1 MPRSDDVMLTDAERE
16 LRQRKRKRLLIVLV
30 LLLVLGLGAVFGGKP
45 VLHGIKAFQARR
57 HAKSAF
63 ALIDKEQW
71 NEARKEATAAFQLW
85 PDEPEAI
92 RAVARFLSRTRQPQ
106 ALEFWDRLEKDGR
119 LTRVDLTDEASIALL
134 AGDDTRAKRA
144 ITALL
149 SGKNGGVKPVDHLL
163 EAQLAIRQGA
173 PIEAHD
179 ALQKVFSDSA
189 ATNRE
194 KLQSALIELS
204 IAGGNEAW
212 RDDAWSWLQK
222 LADQNDAAGLDA
234 LTVLAQ
240 TLVSQEKIPDHF
252 PIPAPDLAQKID
264 AHPLARA
271 PQKLLAVDLRIRE
284 QKEARDTLIAEATE
298 RWKTSESDDL
308 TALATWLNGKTEFQ
322 RELDAIPLEKALQ
335 ARDLFLQRMDAL
347 GGLGRWSEIKELLD
361 RDTYPLD
368 PVVQKMYLA
377 RCNTQL
383 GEKAASENNWQRA
396 FEAAHGD
403 PSKLLM
409 LASYAE
415 KNGALETARAAYD
428 EAAAEAPKLRAA
440 HQGRLRL
447 AQATG
452 ETKKIHDVLAE
463 MLAIWPNDPAVQNDE
478 AYLRLLLMEQ
488 TRRSEDGSQ
497 RSEPAAE
504 SSPGAG
510 DGPAVTI
517 GEENVQPR
525 KEDGAGSPTPNVQR
539 PTAEKSEP
547 ITDNQELITIE
558 DLAVR
563 LVQREPSSLPHRT
576 LLALARLRLGKFSDA
591 MDAYSNIQVSRGA
604 LTPSALA
611 VHAAVLAANGKT
623 ADAATEL
630 RDVDVKRLL
639 PEEAALV
646 AGIAR

>member
-1 MPRSDDVMLTDAERE
+1 MLTEEE
-16 LRQRKRKRLLIVLV
+16 LRLRNRKRKRLLIVLL
-30 LLLVLGLGAVFGGKP
+30 LLLVFGLGAVFGGKP
-45 VLHGIKAFQARR
+45 VLHTIKAFQARR
-57 HAKSAF
+57 HAKTAF

-106 ALEFWDRLEKDGR
+106 ALEFWDRLEKEGR
-119 LTRVDLTDEASIALL
+119 LTRADLTDEAAIALL

-149 SGKNGGVKPVDHLL
+149 SGKNGAVKPVDHLL

-173 PIEAHD
+173 SIEAHD
-179 ALQKVFSDSA
+179 ALQKVLGDST

-194 KLQSALIELS
+194 KLQAALIELS
-204 IAGGNEAW
+204 IAGGNETW
-212 RDDAWSWLQK
+212 RDDAWTWLQK

-252 PIPAPDLAQKID
+252 PIPALDLAQKID

-284 QKEARDTLIAEATE
+284 QKDTRDTLIAEATE
-298 RWKTSESDDL
+298 RWKTFEADDL
-308 TALATWLNGKTEFQ
+308 TALATWLNGKAEFQ

-335 ARDLFLQRMDAL
+335 ARDLFLQRLDAL
-347 GGLGRWSEIKELLD
+347 GGLARWSEIKELLD

-377 RCNTQL
+377 RCNMQL

-415 KNGALETARAAYD
+415 KNGARETARAAYD

-447 AQATG
+447 AQATA

-478 AYLRLLLMEQ
+478 AYLRLLLMQ
-488 TRRSEDGSQ
+488 QSQRSEDGSQ
-497 RSEPAAE
+497 RSEP
-504 SSPGAG
+504 GAG
-510 DGPAVTI
+510 GTPAATADGGTAAVPSTPKKDDTAVVPP
-517 GEENVQPR
+517 GENQ
-525 KEDGAGSPTPNVQR
+525 Q
-539 PTAEKSEP
+539 P

-558 DLAVR
+558 QLAAR

-576 LLALARLRLGKFSDA
+576 LLALARLKLGKFSDA

-611 VHAAVLAANGKT
+611 VHAAVLAANGKS

>member
-1 MPRSDDVMLTDAERE
+1 
-16 LRQRKRKRLLIVLV
+16 
-30 LLLVLGLGAVFGGKP
+30 
-45 VLHGIKAFQARR
+45 
-57 HAKSAF
+57 
-63 ALIDKEQW
+63 
-71 NEARKEATAAFQLW
+71 
-85 PDEPEAI
+85 
-92 RAVARFLSRTRQPQ
+92 
-106 ALEFWDRLEKDGR
+106 
-119 LTRVDLTDEASIALL
+119 LL

-179 ALQKVFSDSA
+179 ALQKVFSDAA

-194 KLQSALIELS
+194 KLQAALIELS

-252 PIPAPDLAQKID
+252 PIPAPELAQKID

-284 QKEARDTLIAEATE
+284 QKETRDTLIAEATE
-298 RWKTSESDDL
+298 RWKTGEPDDL
-308 TALATWLNGKTEFQ
+308 TALAAWLNGKTEFQ

-335 ARDLFLQRMDAL
+335 SKDLFLQRMDAL
-347 GGLGRWSEIKELLD
+347 GGLGRWTEIKELLD

-403 PSKLLM
+403 PTKLLM

-452 ETKKIHDVLAE
+452 ETRKIHDVLSE

-478 AYLRLLLMEQ
+478 AYTRLLLMEQ
-488 TRRSEDGSQ
+488 SQRSEDGSQ
-497 RSEPAAE
+497 RSGPA
-504 SSPGAG
+504 AG
-510 DGPAVTI
+510 DGPSVTV
-517 GEENVQPR
+517 GGENVQPR
-525 KEDGAGSPTPNVQR
+525 KEDGAASPTPNAQR
-539 PTAEKSEP
+539 PTAEAQP
-547 ITDNQELITIE
+547 ITNNEELISIE
-558 DLAVR
+558 QLAAR

-591 MDAYSNIQVSRGA
+591 LDAYSNIQVSRGA

-611 VHAAVLAANGKT
+611 VHAAVLAANGKS

-639 PEEAALV
+639 PEEAALI
-646 AGIAR
+646 AGIGGTETLKH